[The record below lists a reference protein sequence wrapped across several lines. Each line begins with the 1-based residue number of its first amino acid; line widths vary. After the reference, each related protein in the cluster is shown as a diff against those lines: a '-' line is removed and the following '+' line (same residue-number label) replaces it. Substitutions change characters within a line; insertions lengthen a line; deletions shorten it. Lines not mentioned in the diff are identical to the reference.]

1 MGDSFEK
8 LLAVPTSQKAALLVL
23 LMGGIGAAW
32 YFMFFEGTMNAIAA
46 ETRKMPQLVKERE
59 ELKTKLEKLAEAEQ
73 RIETLKKKRLEM
85 QQRLPEDAEIAD
97 LLNRI
102 HQQAKYVG
110 LDITLFKRGI
120 MVPEQLYAR
129 IPVEM
134 VLKGTFSQ
142 ITQFFY
148 SLGKLTRLVNVE
160 DIALAIENRDPQKDP
175 MLVATCTATTFMYL
189 TPEKAAALAA
199 KGKKKGGG
207 H

>member
-8 LLAVPTSQKAALLVL
+8 FLAVPTSQKVALLVV

-32 YFMFFEGTMNAIAA
+32 YFVFFEETMNGIAA
-46 ETRKMPQLVKERE
+46 ETRKTPQLNEERQA
-59 ELKTKLEKLAEAEQ
+59 LKIKLEKLAEAEK
-73 RIETLKKKRLEM
+73 RITELKAKRAEM

-110 LDITLFKRGI
+110 LDIALFKRGET
-120 MVPEQLYAR
+120 VAEQLYAR
-129 IPVEM
+129 IPVQM
-134 VLKGTFSQ
+134 VLKGTFAQ

-160 DIALAIENRDPQKDP
+160 DISLAVQKREPQGEP
-175 MLVATCTATTFMYL
+175 ELVAQCTATTFMYL
-189 TPEKAAALAA
+189 SPEKAALLQ
-199 KGKKKGGG
+199 
-207 H
+207 

>member
-8 LLAVPTSQKAALLVL
+8 FLAVPTSQKVALLVV

-46 ETRKMPQLVKERE
+46 ETNKTPQLVKDRE

-73 RIETLKKKRLEM
+73 RIEVLKKKRAEM

-110 LDITLFKRGI
+110 LDISLFKRGET
-120 MVPEQLYAR
+120 VPEELYAR
-129 IPVEM
+129 IPVSM

-160 DIALAIENRDPQKDP
+160 DIALSIEKRDPQEDP
-175 MLVATCTATTFMYL
+175 MLIATCTATTFMYL
-189 TPEKAAALAA
+189 TPEKAAAIRAMS
-199 KGKKKGGG
+199 KKGGG